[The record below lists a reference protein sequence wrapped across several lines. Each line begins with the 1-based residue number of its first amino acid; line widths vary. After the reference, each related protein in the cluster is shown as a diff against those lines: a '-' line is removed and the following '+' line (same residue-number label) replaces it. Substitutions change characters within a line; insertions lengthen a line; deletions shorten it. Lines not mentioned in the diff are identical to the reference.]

1 LAVFRSGDA
10 SACTAAETLA
20 RTAVSR
26 SLKVFSQTGSMF
38 EKVSVRKIINVV
50 FSRKNFSP
58 DWQKIIAM
66 GRVKKLIN
74 IVVSCPHSSSDRLMS
89 RF

>member
-1 LAVFRSGDA
+1 MAVFRSGDA

-38 EKVSVRKIINVV
+38 EKVSERKEANKCRR
-50 FSRKNFSP
+50 FLNMLAKGS
-58 DWQKIIAM
+58 
-66 GRVKKLIN
+66 VKKLIN
-74 IVVSCPHSSSDRLMS
+74 IVVSCQPLFFRQTDVPGL
-89 RF
+89 

>member
-1 LAVFRSGDA
+1 VFRSGDA

-38 EKVSVRKIINVV
+38 EKVSERKEVNECRL
-50 FSRKNFSP
+50 FRENFFSP
-58 DWQKIIAM
+58 WQKMIAI
-66 GRVKKLIN
+66 GSVTKLIN
-74 IVVSCPHSSSDRLMS
+74 VVVSCPPL
-89 RF
+89 FF

>member
-38 EKVSVRKIINVV
+38 EKVSERKEANECRL
-50 FSRKNFSP
+50 FQTNFF
-58 DWQKIIAM
+58 A
-66 GRVKKLIN
+66 GVAEYVLVGELIKV
-74 IVVSCPHSSSDRLMS
+74 VVSCPPSSSERVMS

>member
-1 LAVFRSGDA
+1 VFRSGDA

-38 EKVSVRKIINVV
+38 EKVSERKEANECRLSGKTFFVMAEDD
-50 FSRKNFSP
+50 RDEERYEANKC
-58 DWQKIIAM
+58 
-66 GRVKKLIN
+66 R
-74 IVVSCPHSSSDRLMS
+74 RLMS
-89 RF
+89 PLLPTE